1 MKSLSNITSTIAS
14 AIWSGDFQDS
24 KLVSC
29 FTTSDVDVEIVLS
42 KDNEKS
48 RFKITVSEI
57 VEGERRYSSSPNIFV
72 GDMFNPP
79 PDGLTIK
86 ESLELN
92 FDFFEPTNMFA
103 GKISK
108 DKTCLMLYAND
119 DGSYH
124 PTQAFHISR
133 TKDIISVLQQAE
145 EHFKLKKMKG

>member
-1 MKSLSNITSTIAS
+1 MKSLSNLNAAIAS

-29 FTTSDVDVEIVLS
+29 FTTSDVDVEVILS
-42 KDNEKS
+42 NDNKNS

-57 VEGERRYSSSPNIFV
+57 VQDKREYNSSPSIFV
-72 GDMFNPP
+72 GDMFNSP

-108 DKTCLMLYAND
+108 DRTCLMLYAND
-119 DGSYH
+119 DGNYY
-124 PTQAFHISR
+124 PTQTFHISR
-133 TKDIISVLQQAE
+133 TKDLISVLQQAE